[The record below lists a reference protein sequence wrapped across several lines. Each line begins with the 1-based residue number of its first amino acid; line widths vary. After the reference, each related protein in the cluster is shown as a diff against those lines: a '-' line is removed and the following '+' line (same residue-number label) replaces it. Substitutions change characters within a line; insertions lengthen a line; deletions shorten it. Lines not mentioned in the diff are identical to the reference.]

1 MAEKIIGM
9 DLTLSDEYEAYL
21 HIGIFLVSCYNIK
34 DLLETDEQY
43 LLNAQTF
50 LSECLKSDVK
60 DIKNTSKLYL
70 GILNIDNQDA
80 FNDYTRGLEFDD
92 ELLNDNY
99 IFIQTLLDLDKKPQ
113 SVIRALNNLKERKNI
128 PELLI
133 NYFLVIAYW
142 EADKK
147 NKAKKL
153 LTKIKREDF
162 SNYFHLRPHFDLAC
176 CVILNS
182 SEAKVHLEELVELY
196 PDSERFNKFLESAEK
211 ENLDATKGELIEIL
225 IPISCNN
232 YRIISND
239 QIKVPSYRI
248 DHGSPRKLK
257 DGSKQ
262 PGEKGKLK
270 KQKSP
275 HPEYKNHLILTPK
288 YKTGN
293 KHQNI
298 IQYYDKKGQLQ
309 VDEIFQD
316 DMFDFIY
323 YIIWL
328 QDQDNKPLSFS
339 TIVSSNHREQ
349 ILRKEDPSEI
359 KRFEN
364 CWATTKKSDTKRR
377 RYSAVNKK
385 LGYDLILYKH
395 QTYRLRKDIKPDLKP
410 FPDY

>member
-1 MAEKIIGM
+1 M
-9 DLTLSDEYEAYL
+9 
-21 HIGIFLVSCYNIK
+21 
-34 DLLETDEQY
+34 
-43 LLNAQTF
+43 
-50 LSECLKSDVK
+50 
-60 DIKNTSKLYL
+60 
-70 GILNIDNQDA
+70 
-80 FNDYTRGLEFDD
+80 
-92 ELLNDNY
+92 
-99 IFIQTLLDLDKKPQ
+99 
-113 SVIRALNNLKERKNI
+113 
-128 PELLI
+128 
-133 NYFLVIAYW
+133 VIAYW

-153 LTKIKREDF
+153 LTEIKREDF
-162 SNYFHLRPHFDLAC
+162 SNYFHLLPHFDLAC

-182 SEAKVHLEELVELY
+182 SEAKVHLEEWVEQY

-211 ENLDATKGELIEIL
+211 ENLDEIKGELTELL
-225 IPISCNN
+225 IPSSCNN

-239 QIKVPSYRI
+239 QIKELSYRI
-248 DHGSPRKLK
+248 DHGSPIKLK

-262 PGEKGKLK
+262 AKEKE
-270 KQKSP
+270 
-275 HPEYKNHLILTPK
+275 EYKNQELHDLELKNHLILIPK
-288 YKTGN
+288 YRTGN
-293 KHQNI
+293 IHQNI

-339 TIVSSNHREQ
+339 TIVSSNHREK

-385 LGYDLILYKH
+385 LGYDLILYKN